1 VSAIKAGD
9 LVMVVHSCCGDQ
21 GGIVFTVGSLYERA
35 SWTCDA
41 CKHREKAIQAA
52 TSATQANGRLCHWP
66 IAWLKRID
74 PLSDP
79 EEAQTKVEREEK
91 KRSPVNA

>member
-9 LVMVVHSCCGDQ
+9 WVMVVRGKQCCGNTSWIGRVFVAGAFRLGTCCIQCGMMHDAPAV
-21 GGIVFTVGSLYERA
+21 GISGTDMVMSIYR
-35 SWTCDA
+35 
-41 CKHREKAIQAA
+41 
-52 TSATQANGRLCHWP
+52 
-66 IAWLKRID
+66 LKRID